1 MPLPLL
7 AIAGTA
13 GSILVI
19 LQLIFTVIAIVV
31 FVVQAVAGF
40 DLTLSFLTDVKG
52 PAATILD
59 TMYSY
64 LTSFMPISIDSIFNS
79 LDSALSIGSS
89 NNPFTPALTFSGLM
103 SSLAFTQVF
112 NSVVMCFL
120 NSLLFVLNVRFLR
133 WSINSLKLRFR

>member
-7 AIAGTA
+7 AVAGTV
-13 GSILVI
+13 GSILAVV
-19 LQLIFTVIAIVV
+19 QLVFTIISVLVL
-31 FVVQAVAGF
+31 VVQAVAGF
-40 DLTLSFLTDVKG
+40 DITLSFLTDVKG
-52 PAATILD
+52 PAASILD

-64 LTSFMPISIDSIFNS
+64 LTSFMPISIDSIFTS
-79 LDSALSIGSS
+79 LDSALSIGTS